1 MLIHPSVHAPLLSTF
16 DRRGVTPVRT
26 LATIA
31 TVRRTMTYG
40 ATGDNVGEDSDGATG
55 NDDDVNGNGAAG
67 DNNDDDGDSHWREGR
82 LR

>member
-1 MLIHPSVHAPLLSTF
+1 
-16 DRRGVTPVRT
+16 
-26 LATIA
+26 
-31 TVRRTMTYG
+31 MTYG

>member
-26 LATIA
+26 LTTIA
-31 TVRRTMTYG
+31 PARRMMTYG
-40 ATGDNVGEDSDGATG
+40 ATGDDVGKDSDGATG
-55 NDDDVNGNGAAG
+55 NDDDVDGGAAG
-67 DNNDDDGDSHWREGR
+67 DNNDNDGDSCWCEGQ